1 MRVHALSS
9 ALRRSGVW
17 SASAVADAI
26 VAFLLLVAGLGVL
39 AASSH
44 DAAPAIAVASIVV
57 MAGAV
62 ALRRRLPTLTALAA
76 LVGLVGYELTTHDP
90 WLASPPVAW
99 VLTFYTLGR
108 WGAPGRYVWRLVLMA
123 GVGLAATWPVSVQ
136 LANSRGNAV
145 ASWLFAVVAP
155 LTVGVVF
162 ARRSR
167 LSRRLADAAAQLRA
181 EQDHN
186 AAHATAEERNR
197 IARELHDVVAHCV
210 SVMVV
215 QAGAARLVAAHDPV
229 AADRALSAI
238 GDCGRDAMTDLRR
251 IVGVLRRTD
260 DPDFGRGA
268 GLGDLGPLID
278 RIQAAGV
285 PTELHIGGSTDLPPA
300 VDVVAFRVVQEA
312 LTNVVKHAGEGA
324 TADVAVRMSTD
335 AVIIEVTN
343 THVGARPQFT
353 PSGHGLTGMKERVTA
368 YGGDLRAGPRPS
380 GGYGVRAEIPS
391 YLADSRGVGE
401 TALSRRQA
409 MRPSQWISN
418 RIASALIV
426 SVWLV
431 AMEIEAATSS
441 ARHGPWLPNAVAVAA
456 MALAAG
462 WRRRSP
468 LLYLLV
474 VGGLAAAL
482 SGGLTSLDRSTITG
496 LYSLAV
502 PLFAVAAWEPRTRA
516 IVGLALWAAAAGS
529 LAVVHKGAAG
539 GLAGA
544 LVVSVLV

>member
-1 MRVHALSS
+1 MV
-9 ALRRSGVW
+9 
-17 SASAVADAI
+17 DAI
-26 VAFLLLVAGLGVL
+26 VAFLLLAVALGVL
-39 AASSH
+39 AASSR
-44 DAAPAIAVASIVV
+44 DDSPVVAVSSIVV

-76 LVGLVGYELTTHDP
+76 LVGLVGYELTTHDA
-90 WLASPPVAW
+90 WLASPPVAV

-108 WGAPGRYVWRLVLMA
+108 WGGPGRYVWRLILMA
-123 GVGLAATWPVSVQ
+123 GVGLAASWVVSAQ
-136 LANSRGNAV
+136 LTSSLGNAGS
-145 ASWLFAVVAP
+145 SWLFAVVAP

-215 QAGAARLVAAHDPV
+215 QAGAARLVAPHDP
-229 AADRALSAI
+229 AAAHRALAAI

-251 IVGVLRRTD
+251 IVGVLRRSD

-268 GLGDLGPLID
+268 GLGDLRLLSD

-285 PTELHIGGSTDLPPA
+285 RTHLHIYGGTHLPPA
-300 VDVVAFRVVQEA
+300 VDVVAYRVVQEA

-324 TADVAVRMSTD
+324 TADVEVRVGTD
-335 AVIIEVTN
+335 AVIVEVTN

-368 YGGDLRAGPRPS
+368 YGGDLRARPRPS
-380 GGYGVRAEIPS
+380 GGYGVRAEIPFQ
-391 YLADSRGVGE
+391 LADAPGVGK
-401 TALSRRQA
+401 TGKSRRQA
-409 MRPSQWISN
+409 MRPAQWMSN
-418 RIASALIV
+418 RIAGALLI

-431 AMEIEAATSS
+431 AMEIEVATSS
-441 ARHGPWLPNAVAVAA
+441 ARRGPWLPNAAAVAA
-456 MALAAG
+456 MAIAAG
-462 WRRRSP
+462 WRRQYP
-468 LLYLLV
+468 MLFLLV

-482 SGGLTSLDRSTITG
+482 SGGLTSLDRS
-496 LYSLAV
+496 
-502 PLFAVAAWEPRTRA
+502 
-516 IVGLALWAAAAGS
+516 
-529 LAVVHKGAAG
+529 
-539 GLAGA
+539 
-544 LVVSVLV
+544 